1 MSLRAA
7 RQPQRQRRVLV
18 VEDDQAITRFVSLA
32 LEQEGYQ
39 VQTAAN
45 GAEAIAQVEQELP
58 DVILLDMLMPVMDGW
73 EFARRFRER
82 WNRKVPIVVMTAATN
97 AQERAEQ
104 IQAEGFLGKPFDL
117 DDLLAVVERRTRGRN
132 STLSP

>member
-1 MSLRAA
+1 M
-7 RQPQRQRRVLV
+7 